1 MAMSPHIGDREQDKF
16 KELTDGTTAVRV
28 SIQETKDDDGNKQD
42 ITAAGEALIQ
52 NMKWKE
58 ILEDILEELK
68 KMNIQLAYI
77 TEQRI

>member
-28 SIQETKDDDGNKQD
+28 SIEETKDVDGNKQD
-42 ITAAGEALIQ
+42 ITSAGAALIQ
-52 NMKWKE
+52 NYEWQE
-58 ILEDILEELK
+58 LLENILEELK
-68 KMNIQLAYI
+68 KMNVQLAYI